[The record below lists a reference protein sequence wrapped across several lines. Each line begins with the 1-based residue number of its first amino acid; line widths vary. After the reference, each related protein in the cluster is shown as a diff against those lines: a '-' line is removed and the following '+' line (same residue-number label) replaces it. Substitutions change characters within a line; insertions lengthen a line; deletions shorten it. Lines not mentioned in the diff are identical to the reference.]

1 MKERSTIGWERTETY
16 LWYYNRPLTAAEVQA
31 HPEFPYIT
39 WDLKPQSQGK
49 LSVAKTRG
57 GPLDIAWEVHGEGE
71 NKMVVST
78 YSHHFLLPSS
88 CFLLSQL
95 CLCFSNE
102 EDYED
107 LAS

>member
-1 MKERSTIGWERTETY
+1 VDKKTNSVY
-16 LWYYNRPLTAAEVQA
+16 NNRPLTAAEVQA

-71 NKMVVST
+71 NKMVVSAF
-78 YSHHFLLPSS
+78 SDNFPLPS
-88 CFLLSQL
+88 FHVLFPQL

-102 EDYED
+102 EDYKV